1 MRNNNYMS
9 VNTISSPEFINLEP
23 LDINPLMSKCEIK
36 VLYVGKN
43 DNGTMMDED
52 TVRKMAKTLRGAPIV
67 GYYRE
72 EKEDFRDHGDQ
83 VTIDG
88 DGVHFKSLT
97 KPYGFVAPNA
107 RVWFQDFEETSRKTS
122 ERVIRKYLMTEGYL
136 WTGQYEEAQSIIDN
150 GKGQSM
156 ELDNTHDEYAVR
168 GMWDANMEYFIIND
182 ATFSKLCILGD
193 DVEPCFEGA
202 EITAPEISTS
212 FSLDKKFANTLYS
225 MMKELQETLKGG
237 TKVEKEKLENIALQY
252 EDASDDADTS
262 VEESTTTA
270 ADSTEGDVTETNSTD
285 GNSTENE
292 SSIDAQDED
301 TSAGTDTVD
310 SVSVS
315 QEDIDS
321 IAAKKNTFAKEE
333 KEESDEKEDESSEDS
348 KQAEEEDASAK
359 KEDEEKKED
368 DKKKY
373 ELLESE
379 NATLKSQYEE
389 LKKEVISLREFK
401 LDIENKAKDKLIN
414 EDFYMLS
421 EEDKKEI
428 VDNKDKYSLDEIKSK
443 LAVICFD
450 KKINYTIKEENAN
463 DFVSGTTFNIS
474 SVNNEEPAWL
484 RAVDENNR

>member
-1 MRNNNYMS
+1 
-9 VNTISSPEFINLEP
+9 
-23 LDINPLMSKCEIK
+23 
-36 VLYVGKN
+36 
-43 DNGTMMDED
+43 
-52 TVRKMAKTLRGAPIV
+52 
-67 GYYRE
+67 
-72 EKEDFRDHGDQ
+72 
-83 VTIDG
+83 
-88 DGVHFKSLT
+88 
-97 KPYGFVAPNA
+97 
-107 RVWFQDFEETSRKTS
+107 
-122 ERVIRKYLMTEGYL
+122 MTEGYL
-136 WTGQYEEAQSIIDN
+136 WTGQYEEAQSVIDN

-156 ELDNTHDEYAVR
+156 ELDNTQ
-168 GMWDANMEYFIIND
+168 GMWDQNMEYFIIND

-252 EDASDDADTS
+252 EDASGDADTS
-262 VEESTTTA
+262 VEESTTTD
-270 ADSTEGDVTETNSTD
+270 ADSTEEDVTETNSTD

-292 SSIDAQDED
+292 SSTDAQDED
-301 TSAGTDTVD
+301 TSADTDTVD
-310 SVSVS
+310 PVSVS

-348 KQAEEEDASAK
+348 KQAEGKDASAK